1 MRVTSLKIT
10 NFRSIVEMPRIELSG
25 INVLVGP
32 NNAGKSSLIRALY
45 SIQQGSGNLRPD
57 MRVGATESQIEIE
70 LGELNANGWLDV
82 RGLASATL
90 TTTITANGE
99 ARVLSGKKPNGEA
112 HRDISVQPIPNQ
124 EPTHAIVPYLAKRK
138 AMNYN
143 EDVRLQHALSVA
155 PQLHYLAAKL
165 SRLGN
170 SSFPGHDRYV
180 ETCRQVL
187 GFVVS
192 AVPSE
197 NGQRPGVFVD
207 GQPRS
212 RSTRWARA
220 CRISSRCS
228 PSLHLRRESCF
239 CLRHL
244 GAAKGSLL
252 YSVDA
257 ERGALPPV
265 AKVAA
270 VPPTAEARLALLRDL
285 GYSFS
290 DFDLWEGWLILEES
304 SAERIIR
311 DYLVPCFAPML
322 TRIRTVSA
330 GGNSEVEATFEDFN
344 RLVRFTHLEDA
355 YRDRVWVIIDGDEEG
370 QKIIERLRNR
380 YESWQPE
387 RFACLDQGQFE
398 RYYPAEFADRVAEVL
413 AISDRK
419 ERRDEKG
426 VLLQDVLVWLDED
439 RERAKMALESSASD
453 VIARLRGIQ
462 DALSAGSH
470 VLASE

>member
-1 MRVTSLKIT
+1 
-10 NFRSIVEMPRIELSG
+10 
-25 INVLVGP
+25 
-32 NNAGKSSLIRALY
+32 
-45 SIQQGSGNLRPD
+45 

-70 LGELNANGWLDV
+70 LGELDTNGWLDV
-82 RGLASATL
+82 RGLASAML
-90 TTTITANGE
+90 TTTITANDE

-112 HRDISVQPIPNQ
+112 ARDIGVQPIANQ

-180 ETCRQVL
+180 ETCRRVL

-207 GQPRS
+207 GTATIPIDQMGEGVPNIVALLAELALAKGKLFLLEEPENDLHPQALKAPLDLVVES
-212 RSTRWARA
+212 ANDNQFVVSTH
-220 CRISSRCS
+220 SNVVV
-228 PSLHLRRESCF
+228 
-239 CLRHL
+239 RHL

-285 GYSFS
+285 GCSFS

-304 SAERIIR
+304 STERIIR

-330 GGNSEVEATFEDFN
+330 GGNSEVETTFEDFD

-355 YRDRVWVIIDGDEEG
+355 YRDRVWVIIDGDEEV

-380 YESWQPE
+380 YKSWQPE

-413 AISDRK
+413 AIRDRK
-419 ERRDEKG
+419 ERRDKKG

-439 RERAKMALESSASD
+439 RERAKTALESSASD